1 MRTVTG
7 EHRQVSGPPTAG
19 PTRAGE
25 ELGVSVSG
33 PFDLEAALRVARVL
47 TDADDEAAVRIDLTR
62 VSHFED
68 SAMAVLARALAV
80 HRYAR
85 IHGLRQHQLRLLR
98 YLGVEGVHDSAADS
112 EPAWTS

>member
-1 MRTVTG
+1 MRTGPG
-7 EHRQVSGPPTAG
+7 EHPQVNGPPSG
-19 PTRAGE
+19 QSSQVEE
-25 ELGVSVSG
+25 ELRVSVSG

-47 TDADDEAAVRIDLTR
+47 TDADAEVPVRIDLTR

-68 SAMAVLARALAV
+68 SAVAVLARALSV

>member
-1 MRTVTG
+1 M
-7 EHRQVSGPPTAG
+7 E
-19 PTRAGE
+19 E
-25 ELGVSVSG
+25 ELRVSVSG
-33 PFDLEAALRVARVL
+33 PFDLEASLRVARVL
-47 TDADDEAAVRIDLTR
+47 TDADDEALVLIDLTR

-98 YLGVEGVHDSAADS
+98 YLGIEGLGGPVGGS
-112 EPAWTS
+112 EPGWTS